1 MAVAVLAQTPTPA
14 YVSGIIGAPVQ
25 SRKACSKFLVQNS
38 IRHAFTRRSRKL
50 KLRDLMRMDTE
61 IGPIATRP
69 QFEKVL
75 HYIDPATSEGAMCSQ
90 ETATGEGL
98 GGGRFDGHSVVD

>member
-1 MAVAVLAQTPTPA
+1 
-14 YVSGIIGAPVQ
+14 VQ
-25 SRKACSKFLVQNS
+25 SRKACSKLLVHNS

-50 KLRDLMRMDTE
+50 KLGDPMRIDTE

-75 HYIDPATSEGAMCSQ
+75 HYIHSGTIEGAMCSQ
-90 ETATGEGL
+90 GAATGEGL
-98 GGGRFDGHSVVD
+98 GGDQFDRHSVVD